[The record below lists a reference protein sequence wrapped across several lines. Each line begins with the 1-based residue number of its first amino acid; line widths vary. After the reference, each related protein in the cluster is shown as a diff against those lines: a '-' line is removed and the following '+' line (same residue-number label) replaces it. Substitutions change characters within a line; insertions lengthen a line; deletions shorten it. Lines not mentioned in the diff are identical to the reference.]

1 MPVKRPDINAVII
14 ALIKSLAFKVIN
26 LDFIILEFSNKFIIM
41 LGSLQVVREEYVI
54 LMFGWVDLSQVL
66 NWKFEKYEE
75 FPSLYYSI

>member
-1 MPVKRPDINAVII
+1 
-14 ALIKSLAFKVIN
+14 
-26 LDFIILEFSNKFIIM
+26 M

-66 NWKFEKYEE
+66 IWKFEKYEE